1 MPGQIDVI
9 GVRPG
14 RRGPTKPSE
23 LPAQPARQ
31 VRGRGRLDWFW
42 RRLIGLVERLGGK
55 PGEYVDSEWPIN
67 RLVAVLAQAPDHH
80 VGRIGVVAVDE
91 EPCAGRRLLRLGAEP
106 ADDFHTTIVPARVH
120 EDLSTQVM
128 VEVHLIPA
136 FGKPGDAFPGGLD
149 PDGLGMATEEGPGP
163 IRVIVQEKDAVAES
177 RGLHHGITLLWAGTR
192 SGCGL

>member
-1 MPGQIDVI
+1 MPRQIDVI

-31 VRGRGRLDWFW
+31 GRGRGRGGGGGGGRGRGRGRLDWFW
-42 RRLIGLVERLGGK
+42 RRPIGLVGRLGAK

-67 RLVAVLAQAPDHH
+67 RLVAVLAQAPDHQ
-80 VGRIGVVAVDE
+80 VGRIGVVTVDE

-106 ADDFHTTIVPARVH
+106 ADDFHATIVPARVH

-136 FGKPGDAFPGGLD
+136 FGKSGDAFPGGLD

-163 IRVIVQEKDAVAES
+163 TMVIVQEEDAVA
-177 RGLHHGITLLWAGTR
+177 
-192 SGCGL
+192 